1 MNRFG
6 QFREQCNRAV
16 QQLLTVEALGK
27 KPLTAKEKRR
37 KKLDD
42 LLSSEKKWKNLQ

>member
-1 MNRFG
+1 MKSFR
-6 QFREQCNRAV
+6 QFREHCNRAV
-16 QQLLTVEALGK
+16 QLLTVEALGK